1 MNTKTKVISKKTY
14 CQPEIEMVVV
24 DSEISLQLNSLPPAH
39 SNENTQLFEI
49 GGENDNPFK
58 TYLG

>member
-1 MNTKTKVISKKTY
+1 MNTPTKAISKKTY
-14 CQPEIEMVVV
+14 CQPEIEMIVV
-24 DSEISLQLNSLPPAH
+24 DNEISLQLSSTPPTR
-39 SNENTQLFEI
+39 SNENSQLFEI

>member
-24 DSEISLQLNSLPPAH
+24 DSEISLQLSSAPPIPA
-39 SNENTQLFEI
+39 NENSQQLDL

>member
-14 CQPEIEMVVV
+14 CQPEIEMVMV
-24 DSEISLQLNSLPPAH
+24 DSEISLQLNSLPPIPA
-39 SNENTQLFEI
+39 NESLRQLNTNI
-49 GGENDNPFK
+49 ENDNPFR